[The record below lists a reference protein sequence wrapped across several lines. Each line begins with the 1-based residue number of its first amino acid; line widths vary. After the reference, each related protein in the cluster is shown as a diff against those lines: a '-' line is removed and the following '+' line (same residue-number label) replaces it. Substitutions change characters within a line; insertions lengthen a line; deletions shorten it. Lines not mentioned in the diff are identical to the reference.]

1 MVPVQPGS
9 RHGVRTLK
17 DYTAMKSI
25 CVYCGSS
32 PGALKEYQDAAAR
45 LGEMLARERITMV
58 YGGGNV
64 GLMGITA
71 DAALSAGGTVI
82 GVMPESLVRKEV
94 AHRGLTELR
103 VVNSMHERKLAMA
116 ELSEGFVA
124 LPGGIGTAEEI
135 LEAFTWSQLG
145 IHLKP
150 CGLLNVAGF
159 FDGFVVQL
167 QRMVRDRFLREEQ
180 LAQLIVEP
188 RVEDLVTK
196 VRTLVPSVI
205 DKWIDKAKLTV

>member
-1 MVPVQPGS
+1 
-9 RHGVRTLK
+9 
-17 DYTAMKSI
+17 MKSI

-32 PGALKEYQDAAAR
+32 PGLRKEYQTAAAQ
-45 LGEMLARERITMV
+45 LGEMLAHRKITMV

-64 GLMGITA
+64 GLMGIAA

-82 GVMPESLVRKEV
+82 GVMPEALVRKEV

-103 VVNSMHERKLAMA
+103 VVKSMHERKLAMA

-135 LEAFTWSQLG
+135 LEAFTSAQLG
-145 IHLKP
+145 IHIKP

-159 FDGFVVQL
+159 FEGFRIQL
-167 QRMVRDRFLREEQ
+167 DRMVRDRFLREEQ
-180 LAQLIVEP
+180 LNQLIVESQ
-188 RVEDLVTK
+188 VEDLVGRLISFEPFIVEK
-196 VRTLVPSVI
+196 WLDRNKLVV
-205 DKWIDKAKLTV
+205 